1 MSKRRI
7 GLIFIAGL
15 GVVAGCGEQ
24 SVEDK
29 WKENRVEKELR
40 ARGYK
45 FV

>member
-1 MSKRRI
+1 
-7 GLIFIAGL
+7 
-15 GVVAGCGEQ
+15 VVAGCGEQ
-24 SVEDK
+24 RVEDE